1 MVGTAVAGLVRTVCG
16 MSCSSDL
23 TDEHWALLEPVFNA
37 PGKRG
42 ASTHRT

>member
-1 MVGTAVAGLVRTVCG
+1 LVRTVCG